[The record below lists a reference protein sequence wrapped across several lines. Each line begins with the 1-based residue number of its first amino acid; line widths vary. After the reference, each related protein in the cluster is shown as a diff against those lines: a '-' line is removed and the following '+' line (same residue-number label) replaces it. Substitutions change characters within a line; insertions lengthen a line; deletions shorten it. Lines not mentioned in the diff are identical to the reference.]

1 MGLTTAATVD
11 PQSATTASDAGK
23 AGKATSRQVIL
34 LPTASQTYTGFEYS
48 VHIPPRALLRE
59 ITSVFPGV
67 DISSDPRVHTPLLVI
82 PTFQRAAL
90 PLLEY
95 GDRQA
100 EEKDRLLE
108 RFFQWCQ
115 QVHDA
120 IKAFEPDAW
129 VDATDPASGTAWKG
143 NAGSC
148 YSDVDGIIRLL
159 RYETVDVGCRI
170 AAHPVWR
177 FAVYPATLFTTAPQ
191 DVVKKALNQVNLHLE
206 LADNPAFR

>member
-1 MGLTTAATVD
+1 MGLTTAATTD
-11 PQSATTASDAGK
+11 PQTATTVADADK
-23 AGKATSRQVIL
+23 AGKANRGQVIL
-34 LPTASQTYTGFEYS
+34 PPTPSQTYIDFEYS

-59 ITSVFPGV
+59 IISVFPGV
-67 DISSDPRVHTPLLVI
+67 DISGGDRAHTPLLVI

-115 QVHDA
+115 QVYDA
-120 IKAFEPDAW
+120 IKALEPDAW

-143 NAGSC
+143 SAGSC

-159 RYETVDVGCRI
+159 RYETVDVGCRV

-191 DVVKKALNQVNLHLE
+191 EVVKKALNQVNVNLE
-206 LADNPAFR
+206 LADNRASR

>member
-1 MGLTTAATVD
+1 MGLTTATTVD
-11 PQSATTASDAGK
+11 PQSATPCDADK
-23 AGKATSRQVIL
+23 AGKATRGQVIL
-34 LPTASQTYTGFEYS
+34 PPTASQTYTDFEYS

-67 DISSDPRVHTPLLVI
+67 NISGEASAQTPLLVI
-82 PTFQRAAL
+82 PTFQRAAV

-108 RFFQWCQ
+108 RFFRWCQ

-120 IKAFEPDAW
+120 IKTFEPNAW

-177 FAVYPATLFTTAPQ
+177 FAVYPATLFTTGAQ
-191 DVVKKALNQVNLHLE
+191 DVVEKALNQVNVNLD
-206 LADNPAFR
+206 LADNPASR